1 MNSLPLISATDLA
14 ARLGD
19 ADLLVVDCRFD
30 LAKPSS
36 GARDPGR
43 GERDYNEA
51 HVVGAVYADL
61 DRDLSDLSKPG
72 LGRHPLPDATAFS
85 AVLARWGWTRQTQVV
100 AYDDAGGAL
109 AAARLWWMLRLV
121 GARNAAVL
129 DGGWG
134 AWQRAGLPVE
144 ATTPPRTATVVAVEF
159 AKNEIVYTD
168 ELHALRERAA
178 AVVLDARAAARFRGE
193 VEPIDPVAGH
203 IPGALNRPLSENL
216 GADGRFKPA
225 AELREELLAVIGAH
239 APATV
244 VHSCGSGVS
253 ACQNLLAFEIA
264 GLHGSRVYAP
274 SWSGW
279 ISDPANPIERGAA

>member
-1 MNSLPLISATDLA
+1 MNSSPLISAADLA
-14 ARLGD
+14 AQLGD
-19 ADLLVVDCRFD
+19 PNLLVVDCRFE
-30 LAKPSS
+30 LADPAR
-36 GARDPGR
+36 GAREHGR
-43 GERDYNEA
+43 G
-51 HVVGAVYADL
+51 HIPGAVHADL

-72 LGRHPLPDATAFS
+72 LGRHPLPDAAAFS
-85 AVLARWGWTRQTQVV
+85 AVLSRWGWVSQMQVV

-109 AAARLWWMLRLV
+109 AAARLWWMLRLAAV
-121 GARNAAVL
+121 RNVAVL

-144 ATTPPRTATVVAVEF
+144 VTTAPRAATAVAVEF
-159 AKNEIVYTD
+159 EKKEIVYTG
-168 ELHALRERAA
+168 ELRALRERGE
-178 AVVLDARAAARFRGE
+178 AVVLDARGAARFRGE

-203 IPGALNRPLSENL
+203 IPGARNRPLSENL
-216 GADGRFKPA
+216 GTDGCFKPA

-239 APATV
+239 APAAV

-279 ISDPANPIERGAA
+279 IADPANEVATGG

>member
-1 MNSLPLISATDLA
+1 MNSSPLVSAADLA
-14 ARLGD
+14 AQLGD
-19 ADLLVVDCRFD
+19 PNLLIVDCRFD
-30 LAKPSS
+30 LANPSS
-36 GARDPGR
+36 GTRDPGR
-43 GERDYNEA
+43 GERDYREA
-51 HVVGAVYADL
+51 HVAGAVYADL
-61 DRDLSDLSKPG
+61 DRDLSDLSKRG

-85 AVLARWGWTRQTQVV
+85 AVLARWGWTPQTRVV

-109 AAARLWWMLRLV
+109 AAARLWWMLGLA
-121 GARNAAVL
+121 GARNVAVL

-134 AWQRAGLPVE
+134 AWKRAGLPVD
-144 ATTPPRTATVVAVEF
+144 AGTATRAASAVAVEF

-168 ELHALRERAA
+168 ELHVLRERGA
-178 AVVLDARAAARFRGE
+178 AVVLDARGAPRFRGE

-203 IPGALNRPLSENL
+203 IPGALNRPLTENL
-216 GADGRFKPA
+216 AADGRFKSA
-225 AELREELLAVIGAH
+225 AQLREELLAVIGMH

-279 ISDPANPIERGAA
+279 ISDPANEIATGG